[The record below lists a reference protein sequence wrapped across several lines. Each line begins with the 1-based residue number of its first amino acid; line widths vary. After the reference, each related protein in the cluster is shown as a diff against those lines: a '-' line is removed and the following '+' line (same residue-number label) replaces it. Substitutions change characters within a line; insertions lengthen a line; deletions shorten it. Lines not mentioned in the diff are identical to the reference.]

1 MRSLFIGAS
10 FLVLALNG
18 LIYLVWPP
26 VLWSLIL
33 IGPLILVGLMDMTQ
47 TRHSVLRN
55 FPVVGHMR
63 YFLELISPEIRQY
76 FIESDTSGTP
86 FNRQERSVV
95 YERAKNVRDTVPFGT
110 VRDVYATGYEWVN
123 HSLSPKHLDL
133 DEVRVQVGGKDCT
146 KPYSASLLNIS
157 AMSYGALSENA
168 VIALNKGA
176 KMGHFAHNTGEGSI
190 SPYHQQGGDL
200 IWQIGTGYFGCRTE
214 DGKFNPDMFR
224 DKSTQEQVKMIEIK
238 LSQGAKP
245 GHGGILPAAKLTEE
259 IAQIRSVPM
268 GRDVNS
274 PPGHTAF
281 TTPLELVQFIKQ
293 LRELSGGKP
302 IGFKLCVG
310 KRREF
315 LSICKAMLE
324 TGILP
329 DFITVDGGEGGTG
342 AAPLEFTN
350 RIGTPLVEG
359 LIFVHNSLVGFDLR
373 NDIRI
378 FASGKIT
385 TGFDIIKRLAMGA
398 DLCYSA
404 RGMMMALGCIQAL
417 KCNTNTCPVGVTTQD
432 PGLMVGLVPEDKS
445 VRVYNFQKNIVKSAC
460 EIMGAMGL
468 ENTDDLK
475 PWHLMRRTEAYEIR
489 NYSEIYDFLNPGD
502 LLNEPLPESYAR
514 AVQASKAESFN
525 DVHPS

>member
-1 MRSLFIGAS
+1 
-10 FLVLALNG
+10 
-18 LIYLVWPP
+18 
-26 VLWSLIL
+26 
-33 IGPLILVGLMDMTQ
+33 
-47 TRHSVLRN
+47 
-55 FPVVGHMR
+55 
-63 YFLELISPEIRQY
+63 
-76 FIESDTSGTP
+76 
-86 FNRQERSVV
+86 
-95 YERAKNVRDTVPFGT
+95 
-110 VRDVYATGYEWVN
+110 
-123 HSLSPKHLDL
+123 
-133 DEVRVQVGGKDCT
+133 
-146 KPYSASLLNIS
+146 
-157 AMSYGALSENA
+157 
-168 VIALNKGA
+168 
-176 KMGHFAHNTGEGSI
+176 
-190 SPYHQQGGDL
+190 
-200 IWQIGTGYFGCRTE
+200 
-214 DGKFNPDMFR
+214 
-224 DKSTQEQVKMIEIK
+224 
-238 LSQGAKP
+238 
-245 GHGGILPAAKLTEE
+245 
-259 IAQIRSVPM
+259 
-268 GRDVNS
+268 
-274 PPGHTAF
+274 
-281 TTPLELVQFIKQ
+281 
-293 LRELSGGKP
+293 
-302 IGFKLCVG
+302 
-310 KRREF
+310 
-315 LSICKAMLE
+315 MLE

-373 NDIRI
+373 NDVRI

-417 KCNTNTCPVGVTTQD
+417 KCNSNTCPVGVTTQD

>member
-200 IWQIGTGYFGCRTE
+200 IWQIGTGYFR
-214 DGKFNPDMFR
+214 P
-224 DKSTQEQVKMIEIK
+224 ST
-238 LSQGAKP
+238 
-245 GHGGILPAAKLTEE
+245 
-259 IAQIRSVPM
+259 
-268 GRDVNS
+268 
-274 PPGHTAF
+274 
-281 TTPLELVQFIKQ
+281 
-293 LRELSGGKP
+293 
-302 IGFKLCVG
+302 
-310 KRREF
+310 
-315 LSICKAMLE
+315 
-324 TGILP
+324 
-329 DFITVDGGEGGTG
+329 
-342 AAPLEFTN
+342 
-350 RIGTPLVEG
+350 
-359 LIFVHNSLVGFDLR
+359 
-373 NDIRI
+373 
-378 FASGKIT
+378 
-385 TGFDIIKRLAMGA
+385 
-398 DLCYSA
+398 Y
-404 RGMMMALGCIQAL
+404 
-417 KCNTNTCPVGVTTQD
+417 
-432 PGLMVGLVPEDKS
+432 
-445 VRVYNFQKNIVKSAC
+445 
-460 EIMGAMGL
+460 
-468 ENTDDLK
+468 
-475 PWHLMRRTEAYEIR
+475 
-489 NYSEIYDFLNPGD
+489 
-502 LLNEPLPESYAR
+502 
-514 AVQASKAESFN
+514 
-525 DVHPS
+525 